1 MSWAAILPH
10 CRPVSDEQNAG
21 ADRSRW
27 RVDLTPLRTSPDFRR
42 IFISGLVTYLGS
54 MITYVAIP
62 FQVAELTGSFVAV
75 GLIGLAE
82 LVPLVVFGLYGG
94 TLADTVNRRTMVVVT
109 EAASGLL
116 IVALLV
122 NSLLP
127 SPQLWLIYV
136 VAMLLAASD
145 GLQRPSLDS
154 FIPRVVPH
162 DQLPAAAA
170 LNALRYQVGGIA
182 GPAIGGILLSAGGTA
197 LAYGVDVASFL
208 VSVVVLWRLTK
219 VAGSAASDESPSL
232 SHVIEGLRYAWG
244 RKDLLGTYAVD
255 LIAMIFAF
263 PYVLFPFL
271 AEELGA
277 PWALGLLYSAG
288 TVGSLIVS
296 LTSGWVTRIHRH
308 GRAIVV
314 AAMGW
319 GAAVALVGTTT
330 SLPLVLL
337 FLGLAGAAD
346 MVSGLFRSTM
356 WNQTIPDAMRGRM
369 AGIELLSYSVGP
381 LLGQVRSSTA
391 ASLTSLR
398 MSFFSGGVLCVV
410 GCGIAAFSLPAL
422 WNYDVRTSEHA
433 KQRRDEHDGTS

>member
-1 MSWAAILPH
+1 MSDDDSSADG
-10 CRPVSDEQNAG
+10 RP
-21 ADRSRW
+21 SRW
-27 RVDLTPLRTSPDFRR
+27 RVDLTPLRRSPDFRR

-62 FQVAELTGSFVAV
+62 FQVAELTGSFIAV
-75 GLIGLAE
+75 GLVGLAE
-82 LVPLVVFGLYGG
+82 LIPLVVFGLYGG
-94 TLADTVNRRTMVVVT
+94 TLADTVNRRTMVVIT
-109 EAASGLL
+109 EIASGVLV
-116 IVALLV
+116 IALLV

-127 SPQLWLIYV
+127 SPQLWVIYV

-154 FIPRVVPH
+154 LIPRVVPH
-162 DQLPAAAA
+162 DELPAAAA
-170 LNALRYQVGGIA
+170 LTALRYQFGSII
-182 GPAIGGILLSAGGTA
+182 GPAIGGLMLSAGGTA
-197 LAYGVDVASFL
+197 LAYGADVATFAT
-208 VSVVVLWRLTK
+208 SVVVLWRLTR
-219 VAGSAASDESPSL
+219 VSGQAASDDRPSL
-232 SHVIEGLRYAWG
+232 AHVLDGVRYAWS

-255 LIAMIFAF
+255 LIAMVFAF

-271 AEELGA
+271 AEDLGA

-288 TVGSLIVS
+288 AVGSLVVS
-296 LTSGWVTRIHRH
+296 LTSGWTARVHRH
-308 GRAIVV
+308 GRAIVI
-314 AAMGW
+314 AAIGW
-319 GAAVALVGTTT
+319 GAAIACVGVTS

-337 FLGLAGAAD
+337 FLGVAGGAD

-398 MSFFSGGVLCVV
+398 MSFLSGGVLCVV
-410 GCGIAAFSLPAL
+410 GCGIAAFTLPAL
-422 WNYDVRTSEHA
+422 WNYDVRTSPEA
-433 KQRRDEHDGTS
+433 RRRRDEQRGDD

>member
-1 MSWAAILPH
+1 MS
-10 CRPVSDEQNAG
+10 DDQNAG

-82 LVPLVVFGLYGG
+82 LAPLVVFGLYGG

-296 LTSGWVTRIHRH
+296 LTSGWVTRVHRH

>member
-1 MSWAAILPH
+1 
-10 CRPVSDEQNAG
+10 V
-21 ADRSRW
+21 ADDDKTAPRGSRW

-54 MITYVAIP
+54 MITYVALP

-94 TLADTVNRRTMVVVT
+94 TLADTVNRRTMVIAT
-109 EAASGLL
+109 EAASGVL
-116 IVALLV
+116 IIALFV
-122 NSLLP
+122 NALLP
-127 SPQLWLIYV
+127 SPHLWVIYV
-136 VAMLLAASD
+136 VAMLLAACD

-170 LNALRYQVGGIA
+170 LTALRYQVGGIV

-197 LAYGVDVASFL
+197 FAYGVDVTTFL
-208 VSVVVLWRLTK
+208 ISATVLWRLTR
-219 VAGSAASDESPSL
+219 VSGSSASDEGPSL
-232 SHVIEGLRYAWG
+232 SHVLEGVRYAWT

-271 AEELGA
+271 AEDLGA

-288 TVGSLIVS
+288 TIGSLVVS
-296 LTSGWVTRIHRH
+296 LTSGWTARIHRH
-308 GRAIVV
+308 GRAVV
-314 AAMGW
+314 IAAIGW

-337 FLGLAGAAD
+337 FLALAGAAD

-398 MSFFSGGVLCVV
+398 ASFISGGVLCVI
-410 GCGIAAFSLPAL
+410 GCGVAAFSLPAL
-422 WNYDVRTSEHA
+422 WNYDVRSSPHA
-433 KQRRDEHDGTS
+433 QARRDEQGSGD

>member
-1 MSWAAILPH
+1 M
-10 CRPVSDEQNAG
+10 SDEQNAG

-296 LTSGWVTRIHRH
+296 LTSGWVTRVHRH

>member
-1 MSWAAILPH
+1 MADAENP
-10 CRPVSDEQNAG
+10 AG
-21 ADRSRW
+21 RRSRW
-27 RVDLTPLRTSPDFRR
+27 RVDLSPLRTSPDFRR
-42 IFISGLVTYLGS
+42 IFVSGLVTYLGS

-62 FQVAELTGSFVAV
+62 FQIAELTGSFVAV

-94 TLADTVNRRTMVVVT
+94 TLADTVNRRTMVVLT
-109 EAASGLL
+109 ESASGVL
-116 IVALLV
+116 IIALLL
-122 NSLLP
+122 NALLP

-154 FIPRVVPH
+154 FIPRVVAH

-170 LNALRYQVGGIA
+170 LTALRYQVGGIA

-197 LAYGVDVASFL
+197 LAYGVDVATFL
-208 VSVVVLWRLTK
+208 VSVVVLWRLTRA
-219 VAGSAASDESPSL
+219 AGSAASDDEPSL
-232 SHVIEGLRYAWG
+232 AHMLEGVRYAWS
-244 RKDLLGTYAVD
+244 RKDLLGTYAID

-271 AEELGA
+271 AEDLGA

-288 TVGSLIVS
+288 TVGSLVVS
-296 LTSGWVTRIHRH
+296 LTSGWTSRVNRH

-314 AAMGW
+314 AAMCW

-398 MSFFSGGVLCVV
+398 ASFVSGGVLCVI

-422 WNYDVRTSEHA
+422 WNYDVRTSPH
-433 KQRRDEHDGTS
+433 RRARREDDDGAT

>member
-1 MSWAAILPH
+1 
-10 CRPVSDEQNAG
+10 VSDDQNAG

-197 LAYGVDVASFL
+197 LAYGVDFASFL

-296 LTSGWVTRIHRH
+296 LTSGWVTRVHRH

>member
-1 MSWAAILPH
+1 M
-10 CRPVSDEQNAG
+10 
-21 ADRSRW
+21 
-27 RVDLTPLRTSPDFRR
+27 
-42 IFISGLVTYLGS
+42 
-54 MITYVAIP
+54 
-62 FQVAELTGSFVAV
+62 
-75 GLIGLAE
+75 
-82 LVPLVVFGLYGG
+82 
-94 TLADTVNRRTMVVVT
+94 
-109 EAASGLL
+109 
-116 IVALLV
+116 
-122 NSLLP
+122 
-127 SPQLWLIYV
+127 
-136 VAMLLAASD
+136 
-145 GLQRPSLDS
+145 
-154 FIPRVVPH
+154 
-162 DQLPAAAA
+162 
-170 LNALRYQVGGIA
+170 
-182 GPAIGGILLSAGGTA
+182 
-197 LAYGVDVASFL
+197 
-208 VSVVVLWRLTK
+208 LWRLTK

-296 LTSGWVTRIHRH
+296 LTSGWVTRVHRH

>member
-1 MSWAAILPH
+1 MS
-10 CRPVSDEQNAG
+10 DDQNAG

-197 LAYGVDVASFL
+197 LAYGVDFASFL

-296 LTSGWVTRIHRH
+296 LTSGWVTRVHRH

>member
-1 MSWAAILPH
+1 MS
-10 CRPVSDEQNAG
+10 DDQNAG

-410 GCGIAAFSLPAL
+410 GCGFAAFSLPAL